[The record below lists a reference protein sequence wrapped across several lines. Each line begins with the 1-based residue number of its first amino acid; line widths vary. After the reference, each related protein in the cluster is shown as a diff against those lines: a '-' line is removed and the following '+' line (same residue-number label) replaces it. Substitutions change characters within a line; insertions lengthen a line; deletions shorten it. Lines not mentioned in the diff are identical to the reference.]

1 MPFWFIMYV
10 IMIILMLRQ
19 ATADLFCLGV
29 NLLENKDM
37 DYFDLISDLQEDAQ
51 SASDAVPAPEQ
62 EISMHKKNKEEKI
75 PCQKSLLMY
84 LHDLVILLAVVV
96 VVFLLLFRVVVV
108 SGTSMNSTLLDGDYL
123 LLAGRIFYSEPKQ
136 GDIIVASKES
146 FENGAPIVKRVIA
159 TEGQWVDIDFHAGIV
174 YVGDRRDDL
183 QPLEE
188 PYVFT
193 PTNVPEGVKFPLEVQ
208 ENCIF
213 VMGDNRNDSKDSR
226 NPEIGQ
232 VDCREVLGKVI
243 FLFFPGNNKG
253 EYSRDFTRIGVVS

>member
-1 MPFWFIMYV
+1 MRERRGDTFDWIESVVLALVTCVLIFI
-10 IMIILMLRQ
+10 
-19 ATADLFCLGV
+19 FGV
-29 NLLENKDM
+29 
-37 DYFDLISDLQEDAQ
+37 
-51 SASDAVPAPEQ
+51 
-62 EISMHKKNKEEKI
+62 
-75 PCQKSLLMY
+75 
-84 LHDLVILLAVVV
+84 
-96 VVFLLLFRVVVV
+96 RVVGVE
-108 SGTSMNSTLLDGDYL
+108 GTSMINTLENGD
-123 LLAGRIFYSEPKQ
+123 RILISNLFYEPEA
-136 GDIIVASKES
+136 GDIVVLRKLSFSKD
-146 FENGAPIVKRVIA
+146 PIVKRVIA